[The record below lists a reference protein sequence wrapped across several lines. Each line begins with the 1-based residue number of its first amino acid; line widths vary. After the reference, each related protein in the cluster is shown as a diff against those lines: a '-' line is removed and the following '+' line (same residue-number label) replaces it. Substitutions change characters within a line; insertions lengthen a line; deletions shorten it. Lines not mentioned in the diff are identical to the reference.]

1 MNEEVFLV
9 FGSLQDL
16 RNKVAVSIEQES
28 RELFSLNLLGPKTL
42 VIIFLALFIQAPQDG
57 TSFS

>member
-1 MNEEVFLV
+1 MNEDVFLV

-16 RNKVAVSIEQES
+16 RNKVAVSIEQEF
-28 RELFSLNLLGPKTL
+28 RELFSLNLLGLKTQ
-42 VIIFLALFIQAPQDG
+42 VIIFLALFIQVPQDG